1 MSLSMDEII
10 EKSELVDEE
19 TYGFQSLVIT
29 KNITNDDECIWCNG
43 TTLMWDKAPCI
54 CLDYEELIHQED

>member
-19 TYGFQSLVIT
+19 TYGFQSLIET
-29 KNITNDDECIWCNG
+29 RSDTYKDCIFCDG
-43 TTLMWDKAPCI
+43 TTLMWDKTPCI
-54 CLDYEELIHQED
+54 CLDYEEFIHRED